1 MVIRKRGEGQ
11 QLVFVEEGHR
21 AQQEDLVETEQAEE
35 LQVTSALQPPP
46 PPSLPP
52 AHATEAEMER
62 EQGKGESIG
71 GRRIWKRWHHRRHPC
86 RLRRKCQ
93 CRLTTGAC
101 AEVT

>member
-52 AHATEAEMER
+52 AHATEAEMEK
-62 EQGKGESIG
+62 EQGKGQSTG
-71 GRRIWKRWHHRRHPC
+71 GRRTWTSRSHRPGRC
-86 RLRRKCQ
+86 RCCQ
-93 CRLTTGAC
+93 KSH
-101 AEVT
+101 